1 MPIYDFKC
9 GACGHV
15 FEALVRLPT
24 QASRD
29 EVPACPVCHSEDL
42 QRLVSGFA
50 VNSEGTRQMHLNS
63 ARKLNRK
70 EQVEKQHAEMESIIH
85 HDD

>member
-1 MPIYDFKC
+1 VPIYDFKC
-9 GACGHV
+9 RACGHV

-29 EVPACPVCHSEDL
+29 EIATCPACHGQDL
-42 QRLVSGFA
+42 QQLVSGFA
-50 VNSEGTRQMHLNS
+50 VNSEGTRQLHLNH
-63 ARKLNRK
+63 ARQLNRK
-70 EQVEKQHAEMESIIH
+70 EQLEKKHAEIETMKH

>member
-9 GACGHV
+9 QACGQV

-24 QASRD
+24 ESSRD
-29 EVPACPVCHSEDL
+29 EIPSCPICHSQEL
-42 QRLVSGFA
+42 EQLVSGFS
-50 VNSEGTRQMHLNS
+50 VNSEGTRQIHLS
-63 ARKLNRK
+63 HERKLNRK
-70 EQVEKQHAEMESIIH
+70 EQLEKQHAEMETMLH